1 MAKNKKIDLVASFP
15 TLFESIVQ
23 HEDRIICD
31 FLYVYDAKDLSLK
44 GEIEYDDPVNK
55 TVKGHLGSMDL
66 EASCMTPFFDDQLLL
81 GHKQLGATSILR
93 WD

>member
-1 MAKNKKIDLVASFP
+1 MASFP

-44 GEIEYDDPVNK
+44 SEIEYDVPAIK
-55 TVKGHLGSMDL
+55 AIKGKSGSIYL
-66 EASCMTPFFDDQLLL
+66 EPSCMTPFLDDMLLI